1 MNEVVFRL
9 QLLDDIGDHR
19 LQMHDDTLPLLQPIF
34 SGMFMFV
41 LSFIHSLF
49 CTVSITDNLASVD

>member
-19 LQMHDDTLPLLQPIF
+19 LQMYDDTLPLLQPIF

-49 CTVSITDNLASVD
+49 CLIAKFDIGRQ